1 MVCWVHYLV
10 VASAQYRW
18 RHSAKLRCVCVS
30 FWRGRNEIN
39 MKLSPQ
45 LALQPTLMQAHL
57 NYVTFNSEFDIIG
70 TKGLQQFAFNK
81 YVHL

>member
-1 MVCWVHYLV
+1 MLGAALFSCSFSTIS
-10 VASAQYRW
+10 VAALCQAVLCVD
-18 RHSAKLRCVCVS
+18 HSGG
-30 FWRGRNEIN
+30 GRNEIN

-45 LALQPTLMQAHL
+45 LAMQPTLMQAHL